1 MSTDESLPI
10 EEEAPS
16 QTPIPLA
23 YGEASHVETSEGEAS
38 VILATDLK
46 RPPVRWSGTLRQPLR
61 FREALATLHAIVGSD
76 FRYVPK
82 DRTAYAA
89 YQRLRRESAGLSVW
103 QAQRSYYSWLARN
116 DPSALVVLDP
126 IVTVHPDGVLF
137 EVFSKDEGAYAILR
151 LDREVIEPE
160 GEPTFGTTNV
170 DFSQAL
176 IGGILQM
183 RSYRRTKLG
192 IGPDGVGVTTGS
204 APEVIEKAIR
214 VPDSWLRG
222 LLQVQSASS
231 LSMDSFRIQPID
243 LYNALRQLR
252 MHADVKGKR
261 RGLRFELVPGEP
273 PRLVLEPW
281 DHVLVSEAGPYRG
294 KSTKVV
300 RVWGRRRLGLLA
312 RFLAMTDTIDV
323 HVLGSG
329 LPSFWV
335 LRGGEFTLTLGLTGF
350 TSSSWSQAISFDLL
364 LPRKSTQSTE
374 GLEKVLA
381 HLGKTWKGSFDELA
395 KGTGLAGAGLRE
407 ALQVGCQHGRIMYDL
422 AEGVYRLRPLI
433 DEPIDLGKLEYRNP
447 REKKAHDLIERKGAV
462 AIVGENRI
470 AGQGLEIIGKVADKE
485 DDREYRPKLLVNEE
499 GQVSKAECT
508 CPAFRKQGL
517 QHGPCPH
524 LIALRL
530 AYARVLAQRAA
541 GLGGELPA
549 MEMRTY
555 SRRDREGE
563 MIYQV
568 SLEKTRLIVRWG
580 RSGEA
585 MRLQRLAFD
594 TPGEARSAFQAKV
607 AELDARGYLDATA
620 G

>member
-1 MSTDESLPI
+1 MSS
-10 EEEAPS
+10 EELLSAEGEGPS
-16 QTPIPLA
+16 QTPIALT
-23 YGEASHVETSEGEAS
+23 YGAASHVEAAEGSARVS
-38 VILATDLK
+38 LATDLK
-46 RPPVRWSGTLRQPLR
+46 RPPVRWEGTLRAPLR

-103 QAQRSYYSWLARN
+103 QAQRSYYDWLSRN
-116 DPSALVVLDP
+116 DPLALVMLDP

-137 EVFSKDEGAYAILR
+137 EVFSKDEGAYAVLR
-151 LDREVIEPE
+151 LDREVIEAE
-160 GEPTFGTTNV
+160 SEPTYGTTNI

-176 IGGILQM
+176 ISGVLQM
-183 RSYRRTKLG
+183 RSYRRTKLS
-192 IGPDGVGVTTGS
+192 IGPEEVGVATES

-214 VPDSWLRG
+214 VPDTWLRG

-231 LSMDSFRIQPID
+231 LPMDSFRLLPID

-252 MHADVKGKR
+252 MHADIKGKR

-273 PRLVLEPW
+273 PRIVLEPW
-281 DHVLVSEAGPYRG
+281 DHVLISGAGPYQGR
-294 KSTKVV
+294 STRVV
-300 RVWGRRRLGLLA
+300 RVWGRRRLKLLA
-312 RFLAMTDTIDV
+312 RFLAMAESIDV

-350 TSSSWSQAISFDLL
+350 TSASWSQAISFDLL
-364 LPRKSTQSTE
+364 LPRKSARSTAE
-374 GLEKVLA
+374 LDKVLA
-381 HLGKTWKGSFDELA
+381 HLGKSWKGGFDELA
-395 KGTGLAGAGLRE
+395 KATKLSPSDLRE

-422 AEGVYRLRPLI
+422 AEKVYRLRPLV
-433 DEPIDLGKLEYRNP
+433 DAPIDMAKLEYRNP
-447 REKKAHDLIERKGAV
+447 REKKAHDLIDRKGAV
-462 AIVGENRI
+462 AVVGENRV
-470 AGQGLEIIGKVADKE
+470 AGEGLEVIGKVVDRE
-485 DDREYRPKLLVNEE
+485 DDRDYRPKLLINEE
-499 GQVSKAECT
+499 GQVGKAECT

-530 AYARVLAQRAA
+530 AYARVLAQRAE
-541 GLGGELPA
+541 GIGGDLPA
-549 MEMRTY
+549 METRTY
-555 SRRDREGE
+555 SRRDRKGE
-563 MIYQV
+563 TVYQV
-568 SLEKTRLIVRWG
+568 SLEKDRLIVRWG
-580 RSGEA
+580 LSGEA

-594 TPGEARSAFQAKV
+594 TPAEARAAFQSKV
-607 AELDARGYLDATA
+607 AELDARGYLDATM